1 MLGQHTDFHYR
12 VCRCH
17 TFGAPSAA
25 DGVFIR
31 EVDGIVSCVAKASN
45 SRKFPI
51 MVRQLHGYWYV
62 TEQANVIDTS
72 QNCKP
77 HGCNKFRTAIS
88 V

>member
-12 VCRCH
+12 ASRCH

-31 EVDGIVSCVAKASN
+31 ELDGIVSCVAKASN

-51 MVRQLHGYWYV
+51 MVRQLRGYWYV
-62 TEQANVIDTS
+62 TEHFFSAD
-72 QNCKP
+72 
-77 HGCNKFRTAIS
+77 GA
-88 V
+88 